1 MSKSSFHL
9 VRVGI
14 AITFLWIGI
23 LIIKQPEAWGGY
35 LRPWAV
41 RLLPVPLE
49 HVMLGTAVIDIIIG
63 ALLLVDRLTH
73 IAAFAG
79 ALHLTIVL
87 ITSGITDI
95 TVRDIGLC
103 AASLAVMID
112 SLPKAKVDSKNNK
125 HIISH
130 E

>member
-23 LIIKQPEAWGGY
+23 LIVKQPEAWGGY

-49 HVMLGTAVIDIIIG
+49 QVMLGTAIIDIIIG

-79 ALHLTIVL
+79 ALHLTVVL

-95 TVRDIGLC
+95 TVRDVGLL

-112 SLPKAKVDSKNNK
+112 SLPKAKVDSKK
-125 HIISH
+125 Q
-130 E
+130 